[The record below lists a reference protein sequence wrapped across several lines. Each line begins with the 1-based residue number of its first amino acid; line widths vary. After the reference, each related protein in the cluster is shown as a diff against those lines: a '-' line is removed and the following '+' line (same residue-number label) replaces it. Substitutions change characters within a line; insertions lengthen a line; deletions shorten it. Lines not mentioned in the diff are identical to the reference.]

1 MVANKLMRAPMKA
14 RVAAAAMFT
23 FAAAFPSSAAELKY
37 ADQGAH
43 WTPADRDDFYS
54 LDQGARIMPFS
65 WFKALRHP
73 DGQHFLDDGL
83 TRYGYLPNPN
93 SPTTGLP
100 VGFLAAS
107 ENGASFFSMTC
118 SACHTRQV
126 NVNGVSWRIDGGPAL
141 SDFQTLLADI
151 DAAFQKILGDQTA
164 FNEFAKEVLGGDSN
178 ENALRKLRRDVET
191 WFQPYDVLMRKSL
204 PKPGWSVARADAVS
218 MIFNRVAGLDIGT
231 SSSRIIEQNIE
242 LADAPVRY
250 PFLWNAAIQDM
261 TQWPGFAQN
270 GDDIL
275 GLARNVGEVYGV
287 FGVYRP
293 TPVMLALPQLARFN
307 SSSRLPK
314 LINFLNDSSLNYPG
328 LMRLETLIKQ
338 IGPPKWPW
346 SLDPDLVA
354 KGDAI
359 FHRDPKQGGCAS
371 GCHEIAKGTPRLC
384 NVNTWKTP
392 LQDVGTDSREYKV
405 VAREGD
411 TGVLNGAAIPFVP
424 GVDTPLKPKDR
435 IISILGLS
443 VIGSIIEA
451 PLHFGID
458 VFKPIVEECIPESR
472 LARADTAATLISAK
486 LSADLKNLYK
496 KPSATQPSIVFESRV
511 MEGIWAAAP
520 YLHNGSVPTLADL
533 LKKPA
538 DRPASFK
545 VGPAYD
551 IENVGLAKE
560 QGSFSSTYNADDCSK
575 RDSGNSRCGHDFG
588 TSLTDPEKKALLEY
602 LKSL

>member
-1 MVANKLMRAPMKA
+1 MIANKALRTPLRAHI
-14 RVAAAAMFT
+14 AAAALLAL
-23 FAAAFPSSAAELKY
+23 AAAHPASAEVKY

-43 WTPADRDDFYS
+43 WAPADRDDFYS
-54 LDQGARIMPFS
+54 LDQGARIMPLN
-65 WFKALRHP
+65 WIRALRHS
-73 DGQHFLDDGL
+73 DGKHFLEDGL
-83 TRYGYLPNPN
+83 KRYGYLPNPN
-93 SPTTGLP
+93 SPTPGLP

-107 ENGASFFSMTC
+107 EQGAQFFSMTC
-118 SACHTRQV
+118 SACHTRQID
-126 NVNGVSWRIDGGPAL
+126 VNGVSWRIDGGPAL
-141 SDFQTLLADI
+141 SDFQSLLADI
-151 DAAFQKILGDQTA
+151 DTAFQKILADEAA
-164 FNEFAKEVLGGDSN
+164 FDEFAKEALGGDPN
-178 ENALRKLRRDVET
+178 ERALRKLRKEVEV

-204 PKPGWSVARADAVS
+204 PKPGWGVARADAVS

-231 SSSRIIEQNIE
+231 TSSRIIEQNIA

-250 PFLWNAAIQDM
+250 PFLWNAPIQDM
-261 TQWPGFAQN
+261 TQWPGFARN

-287 FGVYRP
+287 FGIYRP
-293 TPVMLALPQLARFN
+293 TPLTLALPQLVKFN
-307 SSSRLPK
+307 SSRLPK

-328 LMRLETLIKQ
+328 LMRLENLIQQ

-346 SLDPDLVA
+346 SLDPKLVA
-354 KGDAI
+354 QGEEI
-359 FHRDPKQGGCAS
+359 FNRDPKQGGCAT
-371 GCHEIAKGTPRLC
+371 GCHEVAKGTPRLC
-384 NVNTWKTP
+384 NLNTWKTP
-392 LQDVGTDSREYKV
+392 LQDVGTDVREYNV
-405 VAREGD
+405 LGREAD

-424 GVDTPLKPKDR
+424 GIDTPLKPKDK

-443 VIGSIIEA
+443 VIGSILEA
-451 PLHFGID
+451 PLHFGVD

-472 LARADTAATLISAK
+472 QARTETAASIITAK
-486 LSADLKNLYK
+486 FSADLQNLYK
-496 KPSATQPSIVFESRV
+496 KPSAQPAAVFEARV
-511 MEGIWAAAP
+511 MRGIWAAAP

-551 IENVGLAKE
+551 IENVGLARE
-560 QGSFSSTYNADDCSK
+560 QGSFNSTYNADDCSK

-588 TSLTDPEKKALLEY
+588 TSLSDPDKKALLEY